1 VFGQDPWALR
11 SYEAPSA
18 TPSGQV
24 ATVLGVQSG
33 TVVGI
38 LEGATNSADWW
49 LVEVG
54 GEWGYVPRSIL
65 LATDDGESHST
76 QREVTAL

>member
-1 VFGQDPWALR
+1 
-11 SYEAPSA
+11 
-18 TPSGQV
+18 
-24 ATVLGVQSG
+24 VLGVQSG